1 MKKIYMTPVAE
12 EIKLNYQFSLLA
24 NSVFNVDDD
33 TSIIENDGSGS
44 IIDISGGLDPDA
56 HELFDIDD
64 NFDI

>member
-24 NSVFNVDDD
+24 NSITLDSSDNTD
-33 TSIIENDGSGS
+33 
-44 IIDISGGLDPDA
+44 IIDDGDIIDVGGILEPDSR
-56 HELFDIDD
+56 EFFEIDD

>member
-33 TSIIENDGSGS
+33 TSIIEDDGGS
-44 IIDISGGLDPDA
+44 IIDTGGTLDPDA
-56 HELFDIDD
+56 PEFLFD
-64 NFDI
+64 

>member
-33 TSIIENDGSGS
+33 TSIIEDDGGS
-44 IIDISGGLDPDA
+44 IIDTGGTLDPDA
-56 HELFDIDD
+56 HEFFIEDD
-64 NFDI
+64 F